1 MKRKKDNNNRDT
13 DNNSAPN
20 PSSQTI
26 TEKIMGLEPFIE
38 SKETGEAIC
47 QVALAVK
54 NGKICGS
61 CLKKDKSGSTKNLH
75 GHLLSVHR
83 LVDPNLSN
91 KKSNTIDIK
100 KWAKKAK
107 LDPKIELNSGCL
119 KDALVY
125 FLAKCDL
132 PFAVVER
139 KSFRN
144 LVRLINELAIPLMN
158 QMNQKSIATQIARV
172 HLQFKEEIKRHLCKE
187 EFISFTHDAWTAP
200 NVTAFMAVTAHFVTK
215 NFKLKDITL
224 AVPHVQ
230 GNHTGKT
237 FADLFYDVLNN
248 YDGLKK
254 IHTITANNASTNN
267 KMAHK
272 LSLQINS
279 FKPQTCLLGCIH
291 YKQL

>member
-1 MKRKKDNNNRDT
+1 
-13 DNNSAPN
+13 
-20 PSSQTI
+20 
-26 TEKIMGLEPFIE
+26 MGLEPFIE

-61 CLKKDKSGSTKNLH
+61 CLKKDKIGSTKNLH

-107 LDPKIELNSGCL
+107 LDPKVSHLFFFPFSGQWIPDSLFLNYIKIELNSECL

-230 GNHTGKT
+230 G
-237 FADLFYDVLNN
+237 LFNKHLNFMIP
-248 YDGLKK
+248 L
-254 IHTITANNASTNN
+254 
-267 KMAHK
+267 
-272 LSLQINS
+272 
-279 FKPQTCLLGCIH
+279 
-291 YKQL
+291 